1 MTGRKGSRRDP
12 LLTRREHNRALR
24 KQQAEPTPE
33 VRQSVQ
39 MKPEVNEPLPEAQQP
54 PRKRRNPELSRKET
68 PLRALRS
75 PAHDPDN
82 NAMIGFKLS
91 RTLHV
96 RMRLLAAQRRVKLS
110 TVLIEAL
117 EYLLELRKKQE
128 IRYFAPPM
136 RGLGLQT
143 SMWIPDI
150 LNQKLQDLIKR
161 DQRGQSVILE
171 TATITYLD
179 ANAEGT

>member
-12 LLTRREHNRALR
+12 LLTRHEHNHALR
-24 KQQAEPTPE
+24 KQQDEPTHE
-33 VRQSVQ
+33 VRQSDQ
-39 MKPEVNEPLPEAQQP
+39 AELEADEPCLEPQQQ

-75 PAHDPDN
+75 PAFDPDN
-82 NAMIGFKLS
+82 NALIGFKLS

-117 EYLLELRKKQE
+117 EYLLALRAKQE
-128 IRYFAPPM
+128 IRYFAPPTG
-136 RGLGLQT
+136 GLSLQT
-143 SMWIPDI
+143 SMWIPQI
-150 LNQKLQDLIKR
+150 LNRKLEELIER
-161 DQRGQSVILE
+161 DQRGPSVILE

-179 ANAEGT
+179 ATST